1 MKFGGWCFL
10 LCAKRGVSGLLVK
23 HTSWDAWVVQNSKKE
38 MRTMNDCVQ
47 RLDGPEARLVDYF
60 DLVAGTSTGGLITA
74 MLTAPKDDSNK
85 KPVCT
90 AKDVVQFYLWY
101 SAQIFPHTGYSPLS
115 HFQYSSPLPIQT
127 TLIWCLHL
135 CTWSWD
141 IDPPCHDLFFTKW
154 MSTAAR
160 WWAPSKKSK
169 RIWWQESNH
178 PTYCLQP

>member
-1 MKFGGWCFL
+1 MRCMGSL
-10 LCAKRGVSGLLVK
+10 
-23 HTSWDAWVVQNSKKE
+23 QNSKKE
-38 MRTMNDCVQ
+38 MRTMNNCVQ

-101 SAQIFPHTGYSPLS
+101 SAQIFPHTGYSSLS

-135 CTWSWD
+135 CTWSRD

-160 WWAPSKKSK
+160 WWAPSKKIK
-169 RIWWQESNH
+169 GNMMTRV
-178 PTYCLQP
+178 